1 MPDIRP
7 DGRATVQALAAA
19 CCFASMTSLAK
30 LAYLG
35 GADPFM
41 VVVARCSGAILLS
54 IVLIA
59 VLRRPLPRRPA
70 DWALLALMG
79 MVIAAYSLSYMA
91 SVRYIPIGL
100 ATLLFYLWPIFV
112 ALVTLI
118 ARKGRGAS
126 RLELAA
132 FPLAFLGLAFAI
144 GPSLGTIDL
153 RGVGLVVLAAIGFA
167 TFILVSGGLARRLD
181 GPVVTCVCNL
191 SAVSAILVLGTVLGG
206 LDLPQNA
213 SGQVAMLGL
222 GLLFAMG
229 MLFQLAAVARG
240 GAGNMAIFFNL
251 EPLMAIAISAVLLGE
266 RLRPEQYLGACL
278 VVGALA
284 LSAFARRR
292 AMALALSQKAV

>member
-1 MPDIRP
+1 VLTQSHPALAALPDIRP

-191 SAVSAILVLGTVLGG
+191 SAVS
-206 LDLPQNA
+206 
-213 SGQVAMLGL
+213 
-222 GLLFAMG
+222 
-229 MLFQLAAVARG
+229 
-240 GAGNMAIFFNL
+240 
-251 EPLMAIAISAVLLGE
+251 
-266 RLRPEQYLGACL
+266 
-278 VVGALA
+278 
-284 LSAFARRR
+284 
-292 AMALALSQKAV
+292 